1 MQLSMKKIK
10 SKDPR
15 KFYPRCVKSLL
26 VFDSLTLKTLNQCQ
40 CDMSISTNSKLLM
53 HFTTHSAQHSFFT
66 IGGTSGLR
74 FGLSHSESVHPSFQP
89 VGCSTHLVGTSAGFL
104 LSGWI
109 GSVSI
114 PSFSRTESSV
124 LCRFDWPIC
133 KLVLA
138 LKPRQEMGFPTECR
152 FLTFESGRLVRRV
165 ALAGHP
171 FYPPE

>member
-26 VFDSLTLKTLNQCQ
+26 VFDSLTLKTINQCQ

-109 GSVSI
+109 GIGFHI
-114 PSFSRTESSV
+114 PPV
-124 LCRFDWPIC
+124 PA
-133 KLVLA
+133 V
-138 LKPRQEMGFPTECR
+138 G
-152 FLTFESGRLVRRV
+152 SGR
-165 ALAGHP
+165 AGKTKCQCSEM
-171 FYPPE
+171 FDDVMFMSTCFFTCQ

>member
-1 MQLSMKKIK
+1 
-10 SKDPR
+10 
-15 KFYPRCVKSLL
+15 
-26 VFDSLTLKTLNQCQ
+26 
-40 CDMSISTNSKLLM
+40 MSISTNSKLLM

-89 VGCSTHLVGTSAGFL
+89 VGCSTHLVGSSAGFL

-133 KLVLA
+133 NLVLA

-152 FLTFESGRLVRRV
+152 FPDLRIGTARPPGCSCWAPFLPTRMMANGPRLHRRPS
-165 ALAGHP
+165 LSHP
-171 FYPPE
+171 LWDY